1 MLFVVYCPDAPY
13 LTLVVR
19 APSEP
24 EARTIAAAAAAQYL
38 DHVPDVELELIDPDG
53 APGVIVEDPS

>member
-1 MLFVVYCPDAPY
+1 MLFVVHCPDAPY

-19 APSEP
+19 AGSEP
-24 EARTIAAAAAAQYL
+24 EARTIAATAAAEYL